1 MYLNIH
7 AIQVIIKVIYKI
19 SHSKTITRYTKVR
32 SISLIVE
39 MNSDFVAGTNRQYDT
54 SLIIGDIFVVPQPK
68 THLFICTLRYCSS
81 SSSSK
86 LIFQQRT
93 FKNHKIQKYKLH
105 VTCNT

>member
-7 AIQVIIKVIYKI
+7 AIQVKLNFIYKI

-32 SISLIVE
+32 SISLIVG

-68 THLFICTLRYCSS
+68 THLFICTLRYCIIISS
-81 SSSSK
+81 
-86 LIFQQRT
+86 
-93 FKNHKIQKYKLH
+93 N
-105 VTCNT
+105 